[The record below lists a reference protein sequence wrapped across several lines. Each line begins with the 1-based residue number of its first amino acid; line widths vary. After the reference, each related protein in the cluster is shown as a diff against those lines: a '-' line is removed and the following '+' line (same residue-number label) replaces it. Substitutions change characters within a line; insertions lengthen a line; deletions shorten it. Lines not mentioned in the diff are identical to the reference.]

1 MRTQEPIMCG
11 RYTLTSFDN
20 LQVEL
25 GLAAPPELAA
35 PRYNIAPGQMVPVV
49 QNRPERTLTAVR
61 WGLVPYWA
69 DDPRIGNRMINA
81 RSESVTEK
89 PAFRNALSRRRCLV
103 VADGFYEWQR
113 PALPSGSAA
122 GHGRS
127 TARGET
133 KIPHYIHRRSGAP
146 FGMAGLWERWKAPDG
161 NWLETCTILTCD
173 ANALMA
179 PLHARMPLILD
190 RASYDL
196 WLDPAPLPPEALA
209 PLLATPP
216 VGDFE
221 AYPVSTLVNAP
232 QYDDPACIAPAEA
245 SPGPRA
251 GQPER
256 GQRPARA
263 RSARKPASRETQP
276 SLFDFPPGSPPG
288 PKP

>member
-1 MRTQEPIMCG
+1 MCG

-20 LQVEL
+20 LQVEF
-25 GLAAPPELAA
+25 GLAAAPELAA

-89 PAFRNALSRRRCLV
+89 PAFRHALSRRRCLV

-122 GHGRS
+122 GPARS
-127 TARGET
+127 TGRGGT

-196 WLDPAPLPPEALA
+196 WLDPAPLAPEALA
-209 PLLATPP
+209 PLFATPP

-221 AYPVSTLVNAP
+221 AYSVSTLVNAP
-232 QYDDPACIAPAEA
+232 QYDDPACIAPAPAEA
-245 SPGPRA
+245 AQTPRA
-251 GQPER
+251 GTGDP

-263 RSARKPASRETQP
+263 RSARKPARRETQP
-276 SLFDFPPGSPPG
+276 SLFDPRPGSTPG
-288 PKP
+288 PKA

>member
-1 MRTQEPIMCG
+1 MCG

-20 LQVEL
+20 LQAEL
-25 GLAAPPELAA
+25 DLAMAPALAA

-49 QNRPERTLTAVR
+49 QNRPERTLSTVR

-81 RSESVTEK
+81 RCESVADK
-89 PAFRNALSRRRCLV
+89 PAFRHALSRRRCLV

-113 PALPSGSAA
+113 PASETGAA
-122 GHGRS
+122 SSTGRGRS
-127 TARGET
+127 QGRGGT
-133 KIPHYIHRRSGAP
+133 KVPYYIHRRSGAP

-173 ANALMA
+173 ANPLMA

-196 WLDPAPLPPEALA
+196 WLDPEPLPPEALTPPFRA
-209 PLLATPP
+209 PP

-232 QYDDPACIAPAEA
+232 QHDDPACVVPASGPSAGPASEPAPARAAEGER
-245 SPGPRA
+245 SPR
-251 GQPER
+251 QTRET
-256 GQRPARA
+256 RA
-263 RSARKPASRETQP
+263 RSARDAARREAQP
-276 SLFDFPPGSPPG
+276 SLFD

>member
-1 MRTQEPIMCG
+1 MCG

-25 GLAAPPELAA
+25 GLAAPPALAA

-89 PAFRNALSRRRCLV
+89 PAFRHALSRRRCLV

-113 PALPSGSAA
+113 PALEHGSA
-122 GHGRS
+122 GRS
-127 TARGET
+127 TGRGGT

-196 WLDPAPLPPEALA
+196 WLDPAPLAPETLA
-209 PLLATPP
+209 PLFSTPA

-221 AYPVSTLVNAP
+221 AYSVSTLVNAP
-232 QYDDPACIAPAEA
+232 QYDDPACIAPASAEA
-245 SPGPRA
+245 AQAPRA
-251 GQPER
+251 GEP

-263 RSARKPASRETQP
+263 RSARKPARREAQP
-276 SLFDFPPGSPPG
+276 SLFDFPPASTPGS
-288 PKP
+288 KP